1 MDVSSA
7 IEIYTTV
14 LGWVLYDG
22 IWGILSDTGLLYV
35 PLVAGVIKN
44 WVYAWRMQ
52 GDEGA
57 EATIRNNWM
66 DIFSMMTVIAV
77 TGVPMFT
84 INPGGLSHT
93 TACGGSTV
101 VGGNTGTLYDKA
113 FAAID
118 GKSAQVPLWWYGI
131 MAMSNGV
138 NNATVALFPC
148 SPDLR
153 TFAYRIDNAR
163 ISDPELRRQL
173 ELFTRDCWQKARAKF
188 MANHTTLTQNYPAD
202 DIDWIGSQFFQDADG
217 FYGNNNLN
225 LSVRASEEIP
235 GFAYNAARDTE
246 YLSGFIPA
254 NGRPECKDWW
264 DNAQSGIRPR
274 LLALLDPEAI
284 TQANIEIGDI
294 QLAKNALMRK
304 ILEPERV
311 ALGRTLDI
319 DSYQNIYGGNAGSIA
334 QGAAGVGLTFELA
347 SWWPK
352 IYALRQAA
360 PIGQSFVLMGVYI
373 FIPFILLFSGYS
385 IEVLF
390 TVTVAVFGIKFL
402 TPIWTLAVWIDNHM
416 MEGLGLKWYSW
427 MNLQEDKAATM
438 VILNLVAILMF
449 VVLPIVW
456 FAVIGWAGFH
466 LQKTMD
472 NFNSISGPVGSGADT
487 VTKMGIGAATKGAGK
502 LLK

>member
-35 PLVAGVIKN
+35 PLAAGVIKN

-52 GDEGA
+52 GNEGA
-57 EATIRNNWM
+57 EATVRNNWM

-77 TGVPMFT
+77 AGVPMFT
-84 INPGGLSHT
+84 INPGDLSHT
-93 TACGGSTV
+93 TPCGGSTV
-101 VGGNTGTLYDKA
+101 AGGSTGTLYDKA

-131 MAMSNGV
+131 MAMSNGA
-138 NNATVALFPC
+138 NNATVALIPC
-148 SPDLR
+148 FPDLR

-188 MANHTTLTQNYPAD
+188 MASHTALPQNYLAE
-202 DIDWIGSQFFQDADG
+202 DIDWIGSQFFQDTDG
-217 FYGNNNLN
+217 FYGNNLN
-225 LSVRASEEIP
+225 LSIRASEEIP

-246 YLSGFIPA
+246 YLPGIIPA

-264 DNAQSGIRPR
+264 DNAQSGLRPR
-274 LLALLDPEAI
+274 LLALVDPEAI
-284 TQANIEIGDI
+284 TQANIETGDI

-319 DSYQNIYGGNAGSIA
+319 NGYGNAY
-334 QGAAGVGLTFELA
+334 GADANFLAKGVAGLGVDKELLF
-347 SWWPK
+347 WQPK

-360 PIGQSFVLMGVYI
+360 PIGQSFVLMGIYL
-373 FIPFILLFSGYS
+373 FLPFILLFSGYS

-416 MEGLGLKWYSW
+416 MEALGLKWFAFTFDD
-427 MNLQEDKAATM
+427 DKATTM
-438 VILNLVAILMF
+438 TILNLVAMLMF

-456 FAVIGWAGFH
+456 FVMIGWAGFH

-472 NFNSISGPVGSGADT
+472 NFNSISGPVGSGADS
-487 VTKMGIGAATKGAGK
+487 ATKTGSQIATK
-502 LLK
+502 NILK